1 MGRVSAILF
10 TDDIHRKGGFAM
22 SFKDNMERLQAIV
35 DEFETVSPDIE
46 TSLGLFEE
54 GVGIIKESREYLE
67 NAKRK
72 VTVLS
77 DDGLT
82 EKDAEN
88 EQE

>member
-1 MGRVSAILF
+1 ME
-10 TDDIHRKGGFAM
+10 GGLAM
-22 SFKDNMERLQAIV
+22 SFKENMERLQAIV

-54 GVGIIKESREYLE
+54 GVRIIKESREYLE

-77 DDGLT
+77 DDGFT
-82 EKDAEN
+82 EKDAED
-88 EQE
+88 ERD

>member
-1 MGRVSAILF
+1 M
-10 TDDIHRKGGFAM
+10 KGGLAM
-22 SFKDNMERLQAIV
+22 SFRENMERLQAIV

-54 GVGIIKESREYLE
+54 GVRIIKDSREYLE

-72 VTVLS
+72 VTMLS

-82 EKDAEN
+82 EKDAED
-88 EQE
+88 ERD

>member
-1 MGRVSAILF
+1 MARVSAILF
-10 TDDIHRKGGFAM
+10 IKDIHMKGGLAM
-22 SFKDNMERLQAIV
+22 SFKENMERLQAIV

-54 GVGIIKESREYLE
+54 GVRIVKESREYLE

-72 VTVLS
+72 VTMLS

-82 EKDAEN
+82 EKDAED
-88 EQE
+88 ERD

>member
-1 MGRVSAILF
+1 M
-10 TDDIHRKGGFAM
+10 KGGFAM

-54 GVGIIKESREYLE
+54 GVRIIKESREYLE

-72 VTVLS
+72 VTMLS

-82 EKDAEN
+82 EKDAED
-88 EQE
+88 ERA

>member
-1 MGRVSAILF
+1 
-10 TDDIHRKGGFAM
+10 M
-22 SFKDNMERLQAIV
+22 SFKENMERLQAIV

-46 TSLGLFEE
+46 TSLALFEE
-54 GVGIIKESREYLE
+54 GVRIIKESREYLE

-72 VTVLS
+72 VTMLS

-88 EQE
+88 ERD

>member
-1 MGRVSAILF
+1 M
-10 TDDIHRKGGFAM
+10 KGGLVM
-22 SFKDNMERLQAIV
+22 SFRENMERLQAIV

-46 TSLGLFEE
+46 TSLDHFEE
-54 GVGIIKESREYLE
+54 GDGIIKKSREYLE

-82 EKDAEN
+82 EKDAED
-88 EQE
+88 ERD

>member
-1 MGRVSAILF
+1 MIS
-10 TDDIHRKGGFAM
+10 TMKDGFAM

-35 DEFETVSPDIE
+35 DEFETASPDIE

-54 GVGIIKESREYLE
+54 GVRIIKESREYLE

-82 EKDAEN
+82 EKGDED
-88 EQE
+88 ERE

>member
-10 TDDIHRKGGFAM
+10 KKDIHMEGGLAM
-22 SFKDNMERLQAIV
+22 SFKENMERLQAIV

-54 GVGIIKESREYLE
+54 GVRIIKESREYLE

-77 DDGLT
+77 DDGFT
-82 EKDAEN
+82 EKDAED
-88 EQE
+88 ERD

>member
-1 MGRVSAILF
+1 
-10 TDDIHRKGGFAM
+10 M

-54 GVGIIKESREYLE
+54 GVRIIKESREYLE

-82 EKDAEN
+82 EKDAED
-88 EQE
+88 ERE

>member
-1 MGRVSAILF
+1 MISIM
-10 TDDIHRKGGFAM
+10 KGGFAM

-54 GVGIIKESREYLE
+54 GVRIIKESREYLE

-72 VTVLS
+72 VTMLS

-82 EKDAEN
+82 EKDAGDER
-88 EQE
+88 E

>member
-1 MGRVSAILF
+1 
-10 TDDIHRKGGFAM
+10 M
-22 SFKDNMERLQAIV
+22 SFKENMERLQAIV

-54 GVGIIKESREYLE
+54 GVRIVKESREYLE

-72 VTVLS
+72 VTMLS

-82 EKDAEN
+82 EKDAED
-88 EQE
+88 ERD

>member
-1 MGRVSAILF
+1 
-10 TDDIHRKGGFAM
+10 
-22 SFKDNMERLQAIV
+22 MERLQAIV

-54 GVGIIKESREYLE
+54 GVRIIKESREYLE

-82 EKDAEN
+82 EKDAED
-88 EQE
+88 ERE